1 MARAVAMLL
10 QAALVLLVAST
21 MAADVEDGVT
31 DIASFS
37 ELDEMHPDILLDV
50 GSKVGLHNLAGAD
63 PEEAEA
69 VEEKVEETAE
79 AAADAIATTEAKAEE
94 AEKKEEAKEEA
105 EVEAEASKGEEPPTS
120 SAKESGDF
128 AELEYAVFKATTG
141 GTLEFD
147 KAGHFIRHMGDSA
160 EVTTASSNNDKRDIV
175 WKIRSPLCVPGS
187 GDCPVPLLGD
197 PKCMSFE
204 SANWKGHYL
213 RHNGARVKLEKP
225 NGKKLGEMTFCMRP
239 GLQDKRHISFE
250 SLDKPKF
257 FLRHNGYHLY
267 ICDNNDYGGCGRTS
281 LSSYRRD
288 TTFTKGTPDFFG
300 TCEGPHNPSKCT
312 CARGR
317 TGPKCMVSCPG
328 LVDKGKISCSGQGVC
343 FFDKKAS
350 KAMCRCKDGAI
361 GDDCSQRCPKGLS
374 QQICS
379 KNGQCVVDE
388 LGQAKC
394 KCVSPWKGKTCDSRC
409 PGASDGKVCG
419 GNGECMYD
427 A

>member
-63 PEEAEA
+63 PEEAEVEKEAEKAEA

-160 EVTTASSNNDKRDIV
+160 EVTTASSANDKRDIV

-187 GDCPVPLLGD
+187 GSCPQALEGQ

-204 SANWKGHYL
+204 SANWKGYYL
-213 RHNGARVKLEKP
+213 RHKDTRMHLEKP
-225 NGKKLGEMTFCMRP
+225 EGKSLGASTFCMRP
-239 GLQDKRHISFE
+239 GLSDKR
-250 SLDKPKF
+250 
-257 FLRHNGYHLY
+257 
-267 ICDNNDYGGCGRTS
+267 
-281 LSSYRRD
+281 
-288 TTFTKGTPDFFG
+288 
-300 TCEGPHNPSKCT
+300 
-312 CARGR
+312 
-317 TGPKCMVSCPG
+317 
-328 LVDKGKISCSGQGVC
+328 
-343 FFDKKAS
+343 
-350 KAMCRCKDGAI
+350 
-361 GDDCSQRCPKGLS
+361 
-374 QQICS
+374 
-379 KNGQCVVDE
+379 
-388 LGQAKC
+388 
-394 KCVSPWKGKTCDSRC
+394 
-409 PGASDGKVCG
+409 
-419 GNGECMYD
+419 
-427 A
+427 